1 MVLFEEPTIALSYN
15 LISPG
20 FGGYSL
26 QMRDQHHTT
35 STSASQEEVTQ
46 LLLAWGNGNQAA
58 LEKLMPLVYEEL
70 RRLAHHYMRR
80 ERPGHTLQ
88 TTALVNEVYFRLI
101 DQKRM
106 HWQNRAHFFAIA
118 AQLMRRILV
127 DHARS
132 HQYAKRGGGAHKVT
146 LDEGAVVAQEQAADL
161 IALDDALLS
170 LAAIDERKSK
180 IVELRFFGGL
190 SVEET
195 AETLKT
201 STRTVMREW
210 SMAKAWL
217 YHTINH
223 DS

>member
-1 MVLFEEPTIALSYN
+1 MTP
-15 LISPG
+15 P
-20 FGGYSL
+20 
-26 QMRDQHHTT
+26 
-35 STSASQEEVTQ
+35 SASPEEVTQ
-46 LLLAWGNGNQAA
+46 LLLAWGNGNKEA

-70 RRLAHHYMRR
+70 RRLAHQYMRR
-80 ERPGHTLQ
+80 ERPAHTLQ
-88 TTALVNEVYFRLI
+88 TTALVNEVYFRLV
-101 DQKRM
+101 DQKHV
-106 HWQNRAHFFAIA
+106 HWQNRAHFFAIS

-132 HQYAKRGGGAHKVT
+132 HQYAKRGGGAYKVS

-170 LAAIDERKSK
+170 LAAIDERKSR

-217 YHTINH
+217 YKTINH
-223 DS
+223 DL

>member
-1 MVLFEEPTIALSYN
+1 MGE
-15 LISPG
+15 
-20 FGGYSL
+20 
-26 QMRDQHHTT
+26 QHHKT
-35 STSASQEEVTQ
+35 STSPSQEEVTQ
-46 LLLAWGNGNQAA
+46 LLLAWGNGNEAA

-70 RRLAHHYMRR
+70 RRLAHQYMRR

-106 HWQNRAHFFAIA
+106 HWQNRAHFLAIA

-132 HQYAKRGGGAHKVT
+132 HQYAKRGGGAPKVS
-146 LDEGAVVAQEQAADL
+146 LDEGAIVAEEQAADL
-161 IALDDALLS
+161 IALDDALVS
-170 LAAIDERKSK
+170 LAAIDERKSR

-223 DS
+223 DA

>member
-1 MVLFEEPTIALSYN
+1 M
-15 LISPG
+15 G
-20 FGGYSL
+20 
-26 QMRDQHHTT
+26 DQLHIT
-35 STSASQEEVTQ
+35 STSTSQEEVTQ
-46 LLLAWGNGNQAA
+46 LLLAWGDGDQSA

-70 RRLAHHYMRR
+70 RRLAHQYMRR
-80 ERPGHTLQ
+80 EHPGHTLQ

-106 HWQNRAHFFAIA
+106 HWQNRAQFFAIA

-132 HQYAKRGGGAHKVT
+132 HQYAKRGGGAHKVS
-146 LDEGAVVAQEQAADL
+146 LDEGALVAEEQAADL

-170 LAAIDERKSK
+170 LASIDERKSR

-201 STRTVMREW
+201 SSRTVMREW

-217 YHTINH
+217 YQTINH
-223 DS
+223 DA

>member
-1 MVLFEEPTIALSYN
+1 M
-15 LISPG
+15 
-20 FGGYSL
+20 
-26 QMRDQHHTT
+26 
-35 STSASQEEVTQ
+35 TQ
-46 LLLAWGNGNQAA
+46 LLLAWGDGDQSA

-70 RRLAHHYMRR
+70 RRMAHQYMRR
-80 ERPGHTLQ
+80 EHPGHTLQ

-106 HWQNRAHFFAIA
+106 HWQNRAQFFAIA

-132 HQYAKRGGGAHKVT
+132 HQYAKRGGGAHKVS
-146 LDEGAVVAQEQAADL
+146 LDEGALVAEEQAADL

-170 LAAIDERKSK
+170 LASIDERKSR

-201 STRTVMREW
+201 SSRTVMREW

-217 YHTINH
+217 YQTINH
-223 DS
+223 DA

>member
-1 MVLFEEPTIALSYN
+1 MGEL
-15 LISPG
+15 
-20 FGGYSL
+20 
-26 QMRDQHHTT
+26 HHKT
-35 STSASQEEVTQ
+35 STSPSQEEVTE
-46 LLLAWGNGNQAA
+46 LLLAWGNGNEAA

-70 RRLAHHYMRR
+70 RRLAHQYMRR

-106 HWQNRAHFFAIA
+106 HLQSRAHFLAIA

-132 HQYAKRGGGAHKVT
+132 HQYAKRGGGAHKVS
-146 LDEGAVVAQEQAADL
+146 LDEGAIVAEEQAADL

-170 LAAIDERKSK
+170 LATIDERKSR

-201 STRTVMREW
+201 SSRTVMREW

-223 DS
+223 DA

>member
-1 MVLFEEPTIALSYN
+1 
-15 LISPG
+15 
-20 FGGYSL
+20 
-26 QMRDQHHTT
+26 
-35 STSASQEEVTQ
+35 
-46 LLLAWGNGNQAA
+46 
-58 LEKLMPLVYEEL
+58 MPLVYEEL
-70 RRLAHHYMRR
+70 RRLAHQYMRR
-80 ERPGHTLQ
+80 EHPGHTLQ

-106 HWQNRAHFFAIA
+106 HWQNRAQFFAIA

-132 HQYAKRGGGAHKVT
+132 HQYAKRGGGAHKVS
-146 LDEGAVVAQEQAADL
+146 LDEGALVAEEQAADL

-170 LAAIDERKSK
+170 LASIDERKSR

-201 STRTVMREW
+201 SSRTVMREW

-217 YHTINH
+217 YQTINH
-223 DS
+223 DA

>member
-1 MVLFEEPTIALSYN
+1 MGDHQN
-15 LISPG
+15 
-20 FGGYSL
+20 
-26 QMRDQHHTT
+26 T
-35 STSASQEEVTQ
+35 SSTSQEEVTQ
-46 LLLAWGNGNQAA
+46 LLLAWGDGDQSA

-70 RRLAHHYMRR
+70 RRLAHQYMRR
-80 ERPGHTLQ
+80 EHPGHTLQ

-106 HWQNRAHFFAIA
+106 HWQNRAQFFAIA

-132 HQYAKRGGGAHKVT
+132 HQYAKRGGGAHKVS
-146 LDEGAVVAQEQAADL
+146 LDEGALVAEEQAADL

-170 LAAIDERKSK
+170 LASIDERKSR

-201 STRTVMREW
+201 SSRTVMREW

-217 YHTINH
+217 YQTINH
-223 DS
+223 DA